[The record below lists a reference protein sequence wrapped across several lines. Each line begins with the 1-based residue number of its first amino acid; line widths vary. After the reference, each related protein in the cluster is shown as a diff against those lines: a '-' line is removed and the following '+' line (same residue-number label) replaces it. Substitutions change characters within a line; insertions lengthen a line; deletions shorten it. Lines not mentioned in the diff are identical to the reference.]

1 MHMYTN
7 NMQEY
12 AQLVQHVNKLMHT
25 TDGYIGH
32 GINCTINLIR
42 MESYSNCDVFTCD
55 RLMAFFNKVCL
66 KSKVGIV
73 KIAVEGAELRVIR
86 GDGRLFSIGE
96 PVYTP

>member
-1 MHMYTN
+1 MYN
-7 NMQEY
+7 NNVEQY
-12 AQLVQHVNKLMHT
+12 AKVVQYVNKLMHA

-32 GINCTINLIR
+32 GINCAINVIG
-42 MESYSNCDVFTCD
+42 MESYGNCDVFTGD

-96 PVYTP
+96 PVYEP